1 MEEKLLNEHHDSVL
15 AEKNTVNSINIDSK
29 VELCEP
35 SLNKLVKATSDK
47 SNTSLNSVKSKE
59 KHLIK
64 ECAESKEDSKLTMA
78 MKITSK
84 VVLDKNH
91 SITSSMPS
99 KNESMISSNDY
110 PKPREVLNSL
120 VNSVGNNV
128 EDIDSVKKQLQE
140 DNVNNCSSNSLE
152 EKSGPI
158 ITKEMLLEEEKCK
171 NEEKK
176 TMDEVRMK
184 VGSSFFRDDD
194 DDDNDHL
201 FLRND

>member
-15 AEKNTVNSINIDSK
+15 TEKNTVNSINIDSK
-29 VELCEP
+29 LELCEP
-35 SLNKLVKATSDK
+35 SLNKFTSAK

-64 ECAESKEDSKLTMA
+64 ECTESKEDSKLTMA

-91 SITSSMPS
+91 SITSSIPS

>member
-15 AEKNTVNSINIDSK
+15 TEKNTVNSINIDSK
-29 VELCEP
+29 LELCEP
-35 SLNKLVKATSDK
+35 SLNKFTPAK

-64 ECAESKEDSKLTMA
+64 ECTESKEDSKLTMA

-91 SITSSMPS
+91 SITSSVPS

-128 EDIDSVKKQLQE
+128 EDIDSVKKQLQD
-140 DNVNNCSSNSLE
+140 DNVNNCSINSLE

-184 VGSSFFRDDD
+184 VGSSFFRDNDYGD

>member
-15 AEKNTVNSINIDSK
+15 TEKNTVNSINIDSK
-29 VELCEP
+29 LELCEP
-35 SLNKLVKATSDK
+35 SLNKFTSAK

-64 ECAESKEDSKLTMA
+64 ECTESKEDSKLTMA

-91 SITSSMPS
+91 SITSSVPS
-99 KNESMISSNDY
+99 KNESVISSNDY

-128 EDIDSVKKQLQE
+128 EDIDSVKKQLQD
-140 DNVNNCSSNSLE
+140 DNVNNCSINSLE

-184 VGSSFFRDDD
+184 VGSSFFRDNDYGD

-201 FLRND
+201 FSRND